1 MKKYI
6 KNVQPTVILLTVCFL
21 LFSSAFTEMKGQSGG
36 VTITGTVTDATTGD
50 PLIGVNVYEKGTT
63 TGSITDID
71 GKYTLSVSNRNATL
85 IFSYIGYTTQE
96 VATEGNR
103 IINLKLQEDT
113 QRLDEVIVVGYG
125 TLKKSD
131 LTGSVARVTLD
142 EKATIP
148 NVNLAQVLSGASAGV
163 NLTQTGLAGGEAKL
177 SIRGKTS
184 LSANDDPLVVLDGII
199 YNGSIADINVND
211 IEYVD
216 ILKDAS
222 AAAVY
227 GSRSANG
234 VVIITTKK
242 GKSGKPKIS
251 ANAYYG
257 VQGYTPTPMKV
268 MNAEEYAVRLVD
280 YYYQQDLYAWYKT
293 KPGSEVGKPA
303 YPGVSD
309 RQVVA
314 GRLRTQEEK
323 EMYLEGGHDID
334 WVDVISRDA
343 PVIQG
348 YDANFSG
355 SADRVNYYA
364 SLSYAGE
371 QGVMMNDQ
379 FDRFTFNTKVDGKL
393 ADWLGVGLN
402 VNYSTRDYSGLN
414 ALLED
419 AREASPLANVPN
431 PKDLT
436 DFPIYLTG
444 ETYMPHPLARTTA
457 DNVDIRSTL
466 FYVAS
471 AKIEVPFVK
480 GLSYDFNYSST
491 AYRRTNNVFHP
502 ATTPDGTG
510 ARGKAERTPEESNSW
525 ILNNI
530 VSYINRFG
538 DHSVNA
544 TLLYSREKYYG
555 GKFLLRSEYFDNAAL
570 GFNNMALGT
579 KITTSNNEA
588 WEEMGVSYMGRI
600 NYQFKN
606 RYMAAATVRR
616 DGFSGFGANSKFV
629 TLPSFSLGWIA
640 SEEDF
645 LQDAG
650 WLYAKLRL
658 SYGQNGNQGIGR
670 YSSFAKMTTQPFVYG
685 SSSVVGVYPNS
696 MGNPS
701 LAWEKT
707 TSYNIGLDL
716 GFLDRRINA
725 SIDYYTSQTENV
737 LVKRRIPWSS
747 GYENIWTNIG
757 GISNKGIDIEI
768 NSTNVQLPKFSWDM
782 GVVFSLNRDKI
793 TKLYGGEED
802 RDEGNSWFV
811 GKSISAVY
819 DYKIIGMWQEEDLYN
834 GAIYEGWY
842 PGQFKYEDLNGDG
855 KITADDRSVIGYKT
869 PNYTF
874 SISNTLKYGNWSLY
888 FLLNSVQGGNGYYLF
903 NSYEFTN
910 VSQRSDDVY
919 RINQTS
925 AKHYWTPENRT
936 TESTGIYNSPAVY
949 SGNWLSR
956 GFVRLQDVSLTYTFG
971 SKLLKALGGLDLLQL
986 YASGKNLAT
995 WTNFPGWDPEY
1006 ASTNHDTGTGGFPDQ
1021 RGIRNLV
1028 FGIKLS
1034 F

>member
-1 MKKYI
+1 MKKYNP
-6 KNVQPTVILLTVCFL
+6 NVQPTVMLLTVCFI
-21 LFSSAFTEMKGQSGG
+21 LFSCLVSELKAQTGDP
-36 VTITGTVTDATTGD
+36 TITGTVTDAVNAE

-63 TGSITDID
+63 SGTITDTN
-71 GKYTLSVSNRNATL
+71 GKYSLRVSDRNATL
-85 IFSYIGYTTQE
+85 VFSYIGYTTLE
-96 VATEGNR
+96 VRIEGSNV
-103 IINLKLQEDT
+103 INLRMQEDS
-113 QRLDEVIVVGYG
+113 QSLDEVIVVGYG
-125 TLKKSD
+125 TLRKSD

-142 EKATIP
+142 EKAAIP

-163 NLTQTGLAGGEAKL
+163 SLTQSGLAGGEAKL

-184 LSANDDPLVVLDGII
+184 LSANDDPLIVLDGII

-211 IEYVD
+211 IEYID

-268 MNAEEYAVRLVD
+268 MNAEEYALRLVD
-280 YYYQQDLYAWYKT
+280 YYYQQDLYAWYAA
-293 KPGSEVGKPA
+293 KPTSEAGKPA
-303 YPGVSD
+303 YPNVAD
-309 RQVVA
+309 KQVVGA
-314 GRLRTQEEK
+314 RLRTQEERD
-323 EMYLEGGHDID
+323 MYNQGGDID
-334 WVDVISRDA
+334 WVDIISRDA

-355 SADRVNYYA
+355 TSDRVNYYA
-364 SLSYAGE
+364 SLSYSSE
-371 QGVMMNDQ
+371 QGVMVNDQ

-393 ADWLGVGLN
+393 AEWLTVGLN

-419 AREASPLANVPN
+419 AREASPLANAPN
-431 PKDLT
+431 PRDMT
-436 DFPIYLTG
+436 NFVTYLTG
-444 ETYMPHPLARTTA
+444 ESYMPHPLARTTS
-457 DNVDIRSTL
+457 DNVDIRNTL
-466 FYVAS
+466 FYVAN
-471 AKIEVPFVK
+471 AKIDVPFVK
-480 GLSYDFNYSST
+480 GLSYDFNYSNT

-502 ATTPDGTG
+502 VTTPDGYGTNG
-510 ARGKAERTPEESNSW
+510 RAERTPEESNSW

-530 VSYINRFG
+530 VTYIRKFG
-538 DHSVNA
+538 NHNVNA

-555 GKFLLRSEYFDNAAL
+555 GKFRLISEYFDNATL

-579 KITTSNNEA
+579 KLTTDDNEA

-606 RYMAAATVRR
+606 RYMVAATVRR
-616 DGFSGFGANSKFV
+616 DGFSGFGANTKFV

-645 LQDAG
+645 LQDTEG
-650 WLYAKLRL
+650 LYAKLRL

-670 YSSFAKMTTQPFVYG
+670 YSSFSKMTTEPFVYG
-685 SSSVVGVYPNS
+685 SASVVGVYPDS

-701 LAWEKT
+701 LAWERT

-716 GFLDRRINA
+716 GFFDRRLNA
-725 SIDYYTSQTENV
+725 SIDYYTAQTEDV

-747 GYENIWTNIG
+747 GYEIVWANIG
-757 GISNKGIDIEI
+757 GISNKGIDLELT
-768 NSTNVQLPKFSWDM
+768 STNVQLPDFTWDT
-782 GVVFSLNRDKI
+782 GLVFSLNRDKI

-802 RDEGNSWFV
+802 KDEGNSWFV

-834 GAIYEGWY
+834 GTIYEGWY
-842 PGQFKYEDLNGDG
+842 PGQFKYEDLNGDN

-874 SISNTLKYGNWSLY
+874 SVSNTLRYKNWSLY
-888 FLLNSVQGGNGYYLF
+888 FLLNSIQGGNGYYLF
-903 NSYEFTN
+903 NSYDFTN

-925 AKHYWTPENRT
+925 AKHYWTPENRS

-971 SKLLKALGGLDLLQL
+971 PKLLKALGGLDMLQV
-986 YASGKNLAT
+986 YASGKNLGT
-995 WTNFPGWDPEY
+995 WTNFPGWDPEF
-1006 ASTNHDTGTGGFPDQ
+1006 ASTNHDTDTGGFPDQ
-1021 RGIRNLV
+1021 RGIQNIV